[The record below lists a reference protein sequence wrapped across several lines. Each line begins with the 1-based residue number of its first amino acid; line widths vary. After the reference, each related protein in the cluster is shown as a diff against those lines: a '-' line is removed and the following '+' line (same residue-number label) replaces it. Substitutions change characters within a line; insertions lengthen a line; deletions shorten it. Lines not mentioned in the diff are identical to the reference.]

1 MLQKAPRLQ
10 RRKVESLA
18 RLVTEPLLLASL
30 VRSHLL
36 GAELVGDLHEAVHG
50 LHHACVGT
58 SGERSEVAGAV
69 FAASAVLCV
78 AGLEPLRLFS
88 TVEVPRQQL
97 RRLLDLVGHLV
108 GSRAVL
114 AELISRF
121 IPRDKVR
128 EDTRGIQTKPGTRVS
143 VTRT

>member
-36 GAELVGDLHEAVHG
+36 GAELVGDLHEAVHD

-69 FAASAVLCV
+69 FAANAVLCV

-97 RRLLDLVGHLV
+97 RRLLDLVGHFWW
-108 GSRAVL
+108 VL
-114 AELISRF
+114 APCWPECTINKVVCHIHIVYVALQ
-121 IPRDKVR
+121 PR
-128 EDTRGIQTKPGTRVS
+128 ESPYGPG
-143 VTRT
+143 